1 MNNKRKHK
9 RIDYEV
15 LKHEKEY
22 YKALEYEREI
32 AREELRR
39 LREDLYMLK
48 ISRLPVLH
56 DESDNDDDSLFRK
69 AYNDF
74 MEERGDIC

>member
-1 MNNKRKHK
+1 MNNRRKHK
-9 RIDYEV
+9 RRDYEA
-15 LKHEKEY
+15 LKHEK
-22 YKALEYEREI
+22 EI

-39 LREDLYMLK
+39 LREELYTLK
-48 ISRLPVLH
+48 MSRLPVLY
-56 DESDNDDDSLFRK
+56 DKSDNDDDSLFRK

>member
-1 MNNKRKHK
+1 MRMNNRRKYK
-9 RIDYEV
+9 SRNYEA
-15 LKHEKEY
+15 LKHEK
-22 YKALEYEREI
+22 EI

-39 LREDLYMLK
+39 LREELYTLK
-48 ISRLPVLH
+48 MSRLPVLY
-56 DESDNDDDSLFRK
+56 DKSDNDDDSLFRK